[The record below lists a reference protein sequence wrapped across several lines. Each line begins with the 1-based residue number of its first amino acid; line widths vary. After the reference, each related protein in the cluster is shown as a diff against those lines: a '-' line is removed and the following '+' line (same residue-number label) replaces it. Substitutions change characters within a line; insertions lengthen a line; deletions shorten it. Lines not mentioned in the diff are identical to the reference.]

1 MGEFG
6 ERPFV
11 GGTTV
16 GIMAEHGWAHQVTP
30 FFFFFGITTSDL
42 EPGSPGCPLLV
53 TSGNDHN
60 TAALDLQP
68 KRAGREP
75 GARSYQE
82 WPQLQPGLPVGGSS
96 ISAWPAACPGTR
108 RASGAHFK
116 GIRKNLFPDLQRTC
130 SAGMRSSISESS
142 NSSTIS
148 LNQKPGEDSHFRGIR
163 DPEGTV
169 SKASPLNPFRG

>member
-1 MGEFG
+1 MGSPG
-6 ERPFV
+6 DPL
-11 GGTTV
+11 
-16 GIMAEHGWAHQVTP
+16 
-30 FFFFFGITTSDL
+30 FFFLWHNHLRPRTRK
-42 EPGSPGCPLLV
+42 PGCPLLV

-60 TAALDLQP
+60 TAALDLRP

-75 GARSYQE
+75 GPRDYQE

-96 ISAWPAACPGTR
+96 ISAWPAAGPGTR

-130 SAGMRSSISESS
+130 SACMRSSISESS

-148 LNQKPGEDSHFRGIR
+148 LSQKPGEDSHFRGIR

-169 SKASPLNPFRG
+169 SKPSPLNPFRG

>member
-1 MGEFG
+1 MEEFG
-6 ERPFV
+6 EGPFF
-11 GGTTV
+11 GGIV
-16 GIMAEHGWAHQVTP
+16 AEYGWAHQLTP
-30 FFFFFGITTSDL
+30 PPFFFGITTSDL

-68 KRAGREP
+68 VRAGREP
-75 GARSYQE
+75 GPRDYQE

-96 ISAWPAACPGTR
+96 ISAWPVAGPGTR

-130 SAGMRSSISESS
+130 SACMRSSISESS

-148 LNQKPGEDSHFRGIR
+148 
-163 DPEGTV
+163 
-169 SKASPLNPFRG
+169 